1 MALRFDI
8 ENETNLPDGGPVSFT
23 VTGKR
28 IVDIGRDRHLDWTLP
43 DPARLISGKHCEVHY
58 RDGGYWLH
66 DVSTNGTF
74 LNGADQRMRGPHR
87 LRSGDRF
94 IVGHYIIGV
103 ALDSVEGQA
112 VGAEVESAAARPKRA
127 DYAELWK
134 GEGDV
139 PPPVDRQQLKV
150 PREAARPVNPEFL
163 DWAASVPDPDARPA
177 RRGPFHAPAD
187 HQDQADMGWAN
198 GARPA
203 PPLPAPPPVSP
214 SPRRP
219 VWTDDEQAWTDNR
232 PAGSR
237 QIAPGQGIPDQPSP
251 RQREVDPAAR
261 MMEPPPRP
269 VENRIASSVH
279 ESAPAQFAASSSA
292 KNADAREFSGRLAR
306 SLGLPENFFA
316 DKDAAEL
323 GEEVGAL
330 LQITICSLMELLQA
344 RNQAKQ
350 MARSTNQTTVQLI
363 ENNPLKLSPT
373 PEEAIRL
380 LFGRPT
386 RSYLDARGAFTRA
399 FGDLKSHQL
408 KTYVAMQQAVARLVA
423 SVDPKAMA
431 REIEG
436 GGSSWLGSSKS
447 KLWDAFLMRWM
458 SRLGDDSSTP
468 VEAFMRHFADA
479 YDRTETAGR
488 K

>member
-1 MALRFDI
+1 VVRILIAECFQEISSFNPQLSDYRYFKIQRGEDVLVQRHEESAL
-8 ENETNLPDGGPVSFT
+8 GGALAVFATRSD
-23 VTGKR
+23 VEV
-28 IVDIGRDRHLDWTLP
+28 I
-43 DPARLISGKHCEVHY
+43 PAYS
-58 RDGGYWLH
+58 
-66 DVSTNGTF
+66 
-74 LNGADQRMRGPHR
+74 
-87 LRSGDRF
+87 
-94 IVGHYIIGV
+94 
-103 ALDSVEGQA
+103 
-112 VGAEVESAAARPKRA
+112 AEAESAAGRPKRA
-127 DYAELWK
+127 DYAEIWK
-134 GEGDV
+134 GEGDA

-177 RRGPFHAPAD
+177 RRAPGD
-187 HQDQADMGWAN
+187 YQDQADMGWAN

-203 PPLPAPPPVSP
+203 PPVPAPPPASP

-219 VWTDDEQAWTDNR
+219 IWTDDEQAWTDNR

-237 QIAPGQGIPDQPSP
+237 QIASGQAIPDQPSP
-251 RQREVDPAAR
+251 RQREVDPVAR
-261 MMEPPPRP
+261 MMEHPHRAL
-269 VENRIASSVH
+269 ESRNASSVH
-279 ESAPAQFAASSSA
+279 DSAPAPFPASSPP

-316 DKDAAEL
+316 DRDAAEL

-330 LQITICSLMELLQA
+330 LQITIYSLMELLQA

-350 MARSTNQTTVQLI
+350 MARSANQTTVQLS

-380 LFGRPT
+380 LFGPPT

-399 FGDLKSHQL
+399 FGDLKSHQF

-458 SRLGDDSSTP
+458 ARLGDDSSTP

-479 YDRTETAGR
+479 YDRTDTAGR

>member
-1 MALRFDI
+1 MALRFNI

-43 DPARLISGKHCEVHY
+43 DPARLVSGKHCEVHY

-87 LRSGDRF
+87 LRNGDRF

-112 VGAEVESAAARPKRA
+112 AGADVDSAAARPNRA

-134 GEGDV
+134 GEGDA
-139 PPPVDRQQLKV
+139 PPPVDRHQLKV

-163 DWAASVPDPDARPA
+163 DWAASVPHPDARPA
-177 RRGPFHAPAD
+177 RRVPLRAPGD
-187 HQDQADMGWAN
+187 DQDQADMGWAN

-203 PPLPAPPPVSP
+203 PPVPEPPPVSP

-232 PAGSR
+232 PAGSQR
-237 QIAPGQGIPDQPSP
+237 IAPGPAIADQPSP
-251 RQREVDPAAR
+251 RHREAEPAAR
-261 MMEPPPRP
+261 MMEAPHRA
-269 VENRIASSVH
+269 VDNRMASAVR
-279 ESAPAQFAASSSA
+279 ESAPAPFSASPSV

-316 DKDAAEL
+316 DRDAAEL
-323 GEEVGAL
+323 GEQVGTL
-330 LQITICSLMELLQA
+330 LQITIYSLMELLQA

-350 MARSTNQTTVQLI
+350 MARSTNQTTVQLS

-380 LFGRPT
+380 LFGPST
-386 RSYLDARGAFTRA
+386 RSYLDAPSAFTRA
-399 FGDLKSHQL
+399 FGDLKSHQF
-408 KTYVAMQQAVARLVA
+408 KTYVAMQQAVGRLVA
-423 SVDPKAMA
+423 SVDPKSMA

-436 GGSSWLGSSKS
+436 SGSSWLGSSKS

-458 SRLGDDSSTP
+458 ARLGDDSSTP
-468 VEAFMRHFADA
+468 VEAFMRHFAEV

>member
-1 MALRFDI
+1 MALRFHI

-28 IVDIGRDRHLDWTLP
+28 IVDIGRDRHLDWTLL

-87 LRSGDRF
+87 LRNGDRF

-103 ALDSVEGQA
+103 AMDSVEGQS
-112 VGAEVESAAARPKRA
+112 VGAEAESAAGRPKRA
-127 DYAELWK
+127 DYAEIWK
-134 GEGDV
+134 GEGDA

-177 RRGPFHAPAD
+177 RRAPGD
-187 HQDQADMGWAN
+187 YQDQADMGWAN

-203 PPLPAPPPVSP
+203 PPVPAPPPASP

-219 VWTDDEQAWTDNR
+219 IWTDDEQAWTDNR

-237 QIAPGQGIPDQPSP
+237 QIASGQAIPDQPSP
-251 RQREVDPAAR
+251 RQREVDSAAR
-261 MMEPPPRP
+261 MMEHPHRAL
-269 VENRIASSVH
+269 ESRNASSVH
-279 ESAPAQFAASSSA
+279 DSAPAPFPASSPP

-316 DKDAAEL
+316 DRDAAEL

-330 LQITICSLMELLQA
+330 LQITIYSLMELLQA

-350 MARSTNQTTVQLI
+350 MARSANQTTVQLS

-380 LFGRPT
+380 LFGPPT

-399 FGDLKSHQL
+399 FGDLKSHQF

-458 SRLGDDSSTP
+458 ARLGDDSSTP

-479 YDRTETAGR
+479 YDRTDTAGR

>member
-1 MALRFDI
+1 MALRFHI

-74 LNGADQRMRGPHR
+74 LNGAEQRMRGPHK

-112 VGAEVESAAARPKRA
+112 GGAEVESAAARPKPA

-150 PREAARPVNPEFL
+150 PREAPRPVNPEFL

-177 RRGPFHAPAD
+177 RRSPFGAPAD
-187 HQDQADMGWAN
+187 YQDQADMGWAN

-219 VWTDDEQAWTDNR
+219 VWTDEQAWIDNR

-237 QIAPGQGIPDQPSP
+237 PVAAGQAIPDQPSP

-261 MMEPPPRP
+261 MMEPPHRAA
-269 VENRIASSVH
+269 ENRVASSVH
-279 ESAPAQFAASSSA
+279 DSAPFAAPPPARS
-292 KNADAREFSGRLAR
+292 ADAREFSGRLAK

-316 DKDAAEL
+316 NRDAAEL

-330 LQITICSLMELLQA
+330 LHITVCSLMELLQA

-350 MARSTNQTTVQLI
+350 MARSTNQTTVQLM
-363 ENNPLKLSPT
+363 ENNPLKLSHT
-373 PEEAIRL
+373 PEEAIRR
-380 LFGRPT
+380 LFGQPT
-386 RSYLDARGAFTRA
+386 QSYLDARGSFSRA
-399 FGDLKSHQL
+399 FGDLKSHQF
-408 KTYVAMQQAVARLVA
+408 KTYVAMQQAVTRLVA

-458 SRLGDDSSTP
+458 SRVGDDSSTP
-468 VEAFMRHFADA
+468 VEAFMRHFAEV

>member
-1 MALRFDI
+1 MALRFHI

-112 VGAEVESAAARPKRA
+112 GGAEVESAAARPKTA
-127 DYAELWK
+127 DYAEIWK

-150 PREAARPVNPEFL
+150 PREAPRPVNPEFL

-177 RRGPFHAPAD
+177 RRSPFGAPAEY
-187 HQDQADMGWAN
+187 QDQADMGWAN

-219 VWTDDEQAWTDNR
+219 VWTDEQAWIDNR
-232 PAGSR
+232 PAESR
-237 QIAPGQGIPDQPSP
+237 PVAAGQAVPDQPSP

-261 MMEPPPRP
+261 MMEPPHRTA
-269 VENRIASSVH
+269 ENRVTSPVH
-279 ESAPAQFAASSSA
+279 DSAPAPFAAPSPARS
-292 KNADAREFSGRLAR
+292 ADAREFSGRLAR

-316 DKDAAEL
+316 NRDAAEL

-330 LQITICSLMELLQA
+330 LHITVCSLMELLQA

-350 MARSTNQTTVQLI
+350 MARSANQTTVQLM

-373 PEEAIRL
+373 PEEAIRR
-380 LFGRPT
+380 LFGPPT
-386 RSYLDARGAFTRA
+386 QSYLDARGSFSRA
-399 FGDLKSHQL
+399 FGDLKSHQF
-408 KTYVAMQQAVARLVA
+408 KTYVAMQQAVTRLVA

-458 SRLGDDSSTP
+458 SRVGDDSSTP
-468 VEAFMRHFADA
+468 VEAFMRHFAEV

>member
-1 MALRFDI
+1 M
-8 ENETNLPDGGPVSFT
+8 
-23 VTGKR
+23 
-28 IVDIGRDRHLDWTLP
+28 
-43 DPARLISGKHCEVHY
+43 
-58 RDGGYWLH
+58 
-66 DVSTNGTF
+66 
-74 LNGADQRMRGPHR
+74 
-87 LRSGDRF
+87 
-94 IVGHYIIGV
+94 
-103 ALDSVEGQA
+103 DSVEGQS
-112 VGAEVESAAARPKRA
+112 VGAEADSAAGRPKRA
-127 DYAELWK
+127 DYAEIWK
-134 GEGDV
+134 GEGDA

-177 RRGPFHAPAD
+177 RRAPGD
-187 HQDQADMGWAN
+187 YQDQADMGWAN

-203 PPLPAPPPVSP
+203 PPVPAPPPASP

-219 VWTDDEQAWTDNR
+219 IWTDDEQAWTDNR

-237 QIAPGQGIPDQPSP
+237 QIASGQAIPDQPSP
-251 RQREVDPAAR
+251 RQREVDPVAR
-261 MMEPPPRP
+261 MMEHPHRAL
-269 VENRIASSVH
+269 ESRNASSVH
-279 ESAPAQFAASSSA
+279 DSAPAPFPASSPP

-316 DKDAAEL
+316 DRDAAEL

-330 LQITICSLMELLQA
+330 LQITIYSLMELLQA

-350 MARSTNQTTVQLI
+350 MARSANQTTVQLS

-380 LFGRPT
+380 LFGPPT

-399 FGDLKSHQL
+399 FGDLKSHQF

-458 SRLGDDSSTP
+458 ARLGDDSSTP

-479 YDRTETAGR
+479 YDRTDTAGR

>member
-1 MALRFDI
+1 
-8 ENETNLPDGGPVSFT
+8 VSFT

-87 LRSGDRF
+87 LRNGDRF

-103 ALDSVEGQA
+103 AMDSVEGQS
-112 VGAEVESAAARPKRA
+112 VGAEAESAAGRPKRA
-127 DYAELWK
+127 DYAEIWK
-134 GEGDV
+134 GEGDA

-177 RRGPFHAPAD
+177 RRAPGD
-187 HQDQADMGWAN
+187 YQDQADMGWAN

-203 PPLPAPPPVSP
+203 PPVPAPPPASP

-219 VWTDDEQAWTDNR
+219 IWTDDEQAWTDNR

-237 QIAPGQGIPDQPSP
+237 QIASGQAIPDQPSP
-251 RQREVDPAAR
+251 RQREVDPVAR
-261 MMEPPPRP
+261 MMEHPHRAL
-269 VENRIASSVH
+269 ESRNASSVH
-279 ESAPAQFAASSSA
+279 DSAPAPFPASSPP

-316 DKDAAEL
+316 DRDAAEL

-330 LQITICSLMELLQA
+330 LQITIYSLMELLQA

-350 MARSTNQTTVQLI
+350 MARRANQTTVQLS

-380 LFGRPT
+380 LFGPPT

-399 FGDLKSHQL
+399 FGDLKSHQF

-458 SRLGDDSSTP
+458 ARLGDDSSTP

-479 YDRTETAGR
+479 YDRTDTAGR

>member
-1 MALRFDI
+1 MALRFHI

-87 LRSGDRF
+87 LRNGDRF

-103 ALDSVEGQA
+103 AMDSVEGQS
-112 VGAEVESAAARPKRA
+112 VGAEAESAAGRPKRA
-127 DYAELWK
+127 DYAEIWK
-134 GEGDV
+134 GEGDA

-177 RRGPFHAPAD
+177 RRAPGD
-187 HQDQADMGWAN
+187 YQDQADMGWAN

-203 PPLPAPPPVSP
+203 PPVPAPPPASP

-219 VWTDDEQAWTDNR
+219 IWTDDEQAWTDNR

-237 QIAPGQGIPDQPSP
+237 QIASGQAIPDQPSP
-251 RQREVDPAAR
+251 RQREVDPVAR
-261 MMEPPPRP
+261 MMEHPHRAL
-269 VENRIASSVH
+269 ESRNASSVH
-279 ESAPAQFAASSSA
+279 DSAPAPFPASSPP
-292 KNADAREFSGRLAR
+292 KNADVREFSGRLAR

-316 DKDAAEL
+316 DRDAAEL
-323 GEEVGAL
+323 GEEMGAL
-330 LQITICSLMELLQA
+330 LQIAVSSLMELLQA

-350 MARSTNQTTVQLI
+350 MTRSTNQTTVQLT

-380 LFGRPT
+380 LFGPPT

-423 SVDPKAMA
+423 SVDPQVMA

-458 SRLGDDSSTP
+458 SRLGDDSNTP

>member
-1 MALRFDI
+1 MALRFHI

-87 LRSGDRF
+87 LRNGDRF

-103 ALDSVEGQA
+103 AMDSVEGQS
-112 VGAEVESAAARPKRA
+112 VGAEAESAAGRPKRA
-127 DYAELWK
+127 DYAEIWK
-134 GEGDV
+134 GEGDA

-163 DWAASVPDPDARPA
+163 DWAASVPDPDTRPA
-177 RRGPFHAPAD
+177 RRAPGD
-187 HQDQADMGWAN
+187 YQDQADMGWAN

-203 PPLPAPPPVSP
+203 PPVPAPPPASP

-219 VWTDDEQAWTDNR
+219 IWTDDEQAWTDNR

-237 QIAPGQGIPDQPSP
+237 QIASSQAIPDQPSP

-261 MMEPPPRP
+261 M
-269 VENRIASSVH
+269 VEHPHRAPESRNASSVH
-279 ESAPAQFAASSSA
+279 DSAPAPFPASSPP

-316 DKDAAEL
+316 DRDAAEL

-330 LQITICSLMELLQA
+330 LQITIYSLMELLQA

-350 MARSTNQTTVQLI
+350 MARSANQTTVQLS

-380 LFGRPT
+380 LFGPPT

-399 FGDLKSHQL
+399 FGDLKSHQF

-458 SRLGDDSSTP
+458 ARLGDDSSTP

-479 YDRTETAGR
+479 YDRTDTAGR

>member
-1 MALRFDI
+1 MALRFHI

-87 LRSGDRF
+87 LRNGDRF

-103 ALDSVEGQA
+103 AMDSVEGQS
-112 VGAEVESAAARPKRA
+112 VGAEAESAAGRPKRA
-127 DYAELWK
+127 DYAEIWK
-134 GEGDV
+134 GEGDA

-150 PREAARPVNPEFL
+150 PREAVRPVNPEFL

-177 RRGPFHAPAD
+177 RRAPGD
-187 HQDQADMGWAN
+187 YQDQADMGWAN

-203 PPLPAPPPVSP
+203 PPVPAPPPASP

-237 QIAPGQGIPDQPSP
+237 QIASGQAIPDQPSP
-251 RQREVDPAAR
+251 RQREVDSAAR
-261 MMEPPPRP
+261 MMEHPHRAL
-269 VENRIASSVH
+269 ESRNASSVH
-279 ESAPAQFAASSSA
+279 DSAPAPFPASSPP

-316 DKDAAEL
+316 DRDAVEL

-330 LQITICSLMELLQA
+330 LQITIYSLMELLQA

-350 MARSTNQTTVQLI
+350 MARSANQTTVQLS

-380 LFGRPT
+380 LFGPPT

-399 FGDLKSHQL
+399 FGDLKSHQF

-458 SRLGDDSSTP
+458 ARLGDDSSTP

-479 YDRTETAGR
+479 YDRTDTAGR

>member
-1 MALRFDI
+1 MALRFNI

-87 LRSGDRF
+87 LRNGDRF

-103 ALDSVEGQA
+103 ALDSVDGQA
-112 VGAEVESAAARPKRA
+112 VGSDVERDATRPKRA

-134 GEGDV
+134 GEGDA

-163 DWAASVPDPDARPA
+163 DWAASVPYPDARPS
-177 RRGPFHAPAD
+177 RRVPFSAPGD
-187 HQDQADMGWAN
+187 HQDQPDMNWAK

-203 PPLPAPPPVSP
+203 PPLPAPPPASP

-219 VWTDDEQAWTDNR
+219 VWTDDDHAWTDNR

-237 QIAPGQGIPDQPSP
+237 QIAPGQAFPDQPTP

-261 MMEPPPRP
+261 MMESPHRA
-269 VENRIASSVH
+269 VESRMASPVH
-279 ESAPAQFAASSSA
+279 ESAPAQFAASSPA
-292 KNADAREFSGRLAR
+292 KNADAREFSGRLAK

-316 DKDAAEL
+316 DRDAAEL

-330 LQITICSLMELLQA
+330 LQITIYSLMELLQA
-344 RNQAKQ
+344 RNQAKE
-350 MARSTNQTTVQLI
+350 MARSTNQTTVQLS

-380 LFGRPT
+380 LFGPPT

-399 FGDLKSHQL
+399 FGDLKSHQF

-458 SRLGDDSSTP
+458 SRLGDDSNSP
-468 VEAFMRHFADA
+468 VEAFMRHFAEV

>member
-1 MALRFDI
+1 MALRFHI

-87 LRSGDRF
+87 LRNGDRF

-103 ALDSVEGQA
+103 AMDSVEGQS
-112 VGAEVESAAARPKRA
+112 VGAEAESAAGRPKRA
-127 DYAELWK
+127 DYAEIWK
-134 GEGDV
+134 GEGDA

-150 PREAARPVNPEFL
+150 PREAVRPVNPEFL

-177 RRGPFHAPAD
+177 RRAPGD
-187 HQDQADMGWAN
+187 YQDQADMGWAN

-203 PPLPAPPPVSP
+203 PPVPAPPPASP

-219 VWTDDEQAWTDNR
+219 IWTDDEQAWTDNR

-237 QIAPGQGIPDQPSP
+237 QIASGQAIPDQPSP
-251 RQREVDPAAR
+251 RQREVDSAAR
-261 MMEPPPRP
+261 MMEHPHRAL
-269 VENRIASSVH
+269 ESRNASSVH
-279 ESAPAQFAASSSA
+279 DSAPAPFPASSPP

-316 DKDAAEL
+316 DRDAAEL

-330 LQITICSLMELLQA
+330 LQITIYSLMELLQA

-350 MARSTNQTTVQLI
+350 MARSANQTTVQLS

-380 LFGRPT
+380 LFGPPT

-399 FGDLKSHQL
+399 FGDLKSHQF

-458 SRLGDDSSTP
+458 ARLGDDSSTP

-479 YDRTETAGR
+479 YDRTDTAGR

>member
-1 MALRFDI
+1 MALRFHI

-74 LNGADQRMRGPHR
+74 LNGADQRMLGPHR
-87 LRSGDRF
+87 LRNGDRF

-103 ALDSVEGQA
+103 AMDSVEGQS
-112 VGAEVESAAARPKRA
+112 VGAEAESAAGRPKRA
-127 DYAELWK
+127 DYAEIWK
-134 GEGDV
+134 GEGDA

-177 RRGPFHAPAD
+177 RRAPGD
-187 HQDQADMGWAN
+187 YQDQADMGWAN

-203 PPLPAPPPVSP
+203 PPVPAPPPASP

-219 VWTDDEQAWTDNR
+219 IWTDDEQAWTDNR

-237 QIAPGQGIPDQPSP
+237 QIASGQAIPDQPSP
-251 RQREVDPAAR
+251 RQREVDPVAR
-261 MMEPPPRP
+261 MMEHPHRAL
-269 VENRIASSVH
+269 ESRNASSVH
-279 ESAPAQFAASSSA
+279 DSAPAPFPASSPP

-316 DKDAAEL
+316 DRDAAEL

-330 LQITICSLMELLQA
+330 LQITIYSLMELLQA

-350 MARSTNQTTVQLI
+350 MARSANQTTVQLS

-380 LFGRPT
+380 LFGPPT

-399 FGDLKSHQL
+399 FGDLKSHQF

-458 SRLGDDSSTP
+458 ARLGDDSSTP

-479 YDRTETAGR
+479 YDRTDTAGR

>member
-1 MALRFDI
+1 MALRFNI

-87 LRSGDRF
+87 LRNGDRF

-103 ALDSVEGQA
+103 AMDSVEGQS
-112 VGAEVESAAARPKRA
+112 VGAEAESAAGRPKRA
-127 DYAELWK
+127 DYAEIWK
-134 GEGDV
+134 GEGDA

-177 RRGPFHAPAD
+177 RRAPGD
-187 HQDQADMGWAN
+187 YQDQADMGWAN

-203 PPLPAPPPVSP
+203 PPVPAPPPASP

-219 VWTDDEQAWTDNR
+219 IWTDDEQAWTDNR

-237 QIAPGQGIPDQPSP
+237 QIASGQAIPDQPSP
-251 RQREVDPAAR
+251 RQREVDSAAR
-261 MMEPPPRP
+261 MMEHPHRAL
-269 VENRIASSVH
+269 ESRNASSVH
-279 ESAPAQFAASSSA
+279 DSAPAPFPASSPP

-316 DKDAAEL
+316 DRDAAEL

-330 LQITICSLMELLQA
+330 LQITIYSLMELLQA

-350 MARSTNQTTVQLI
+350 MARSANQTTVQLS

-380 LFGRPT
+380 LFGPPT

-399 FGDLKSHQL
+399 FGDLKSHQFR
-408 KTYVAMQQAVARLVA
+408 TYVAMQQAVARLVA

-447 KLWDAFLMRWM
+447 KLWDAFLIRWM
-458 SRLGDDSSTP
+458 ARLGDDSSTP

-479 YDRTETAGR
+479 YDRTDTAGR

>member
-1 MALRFDI
+1 MALRFNI

-87 LRSGDRF
+87 LRNGDRF

-103 ALDSVEGQA
+103 AMDSVEGQS
-112 VGAEVESAAARPKRA
+112 VGAEAESAAGRPKRA
-127 DYAELWK
+127 DYAEIWK
-134 GEGDV
+134 GEGDA

-177 RRGPFHAPAD
+177 RRAPGD
-187 HQDQADMGWAN
+187 YQDQADMGWAN

-203 PPLPAPPPVSP
+203 PPVPAPPPASP

-219 VWTDDEQAWTDNR
+219 IWTDDEQAWTDNR

-237 QIAPGQGIPDQPSP
+237 QIASGQAIPDQPSP
-251 RQREVDPAAR
+251 RQREVDPVAR
-261 MMEPPPRP
+261 MMEHPHRAL
-269 VENRIASSVH
+269 ESRNASSVH
-279 ESAPAQFAASSSA
+279 DSAPAPFPASSPP
-292 KNADAREFSGRLAR
+292 KNADVREFSGRLAR

-316 DKDAAEL
+316 DRDAAEL

-330 LQITICSLMELLQA
+330 LQITIYSLMELLQA

-350 MARSTNQTTVQLI
+350 MARSANQTTVQLS
-363 ENNPLKLSPT
+363 EN
-373 PEEAIRL
+373 
-380 LFGRPT
+380 
-386 RSYLDARGAFTRA
+386 RA
-399 FGDLKSHQL
+399 L
-408 KTYVAMQQAVARLVA
+408 
-423 SVDPKAMA
+423 
-431 REIEG
+431 RER
-436 GGSSWLGSSKS
+436 
-447 KLWDAFLMRWM
+447 A
-458 SRLGDDSSTP
+458 T
-468 VEAFMRHFADA
+468 
-479 YDRTETAGR
+479 
-488 K
+488 

>member
-1 MALRFDI
+1 MAVRFNI

-58 RDGGYWLH
+58 REGGYWLH

-112 VGAEVESAAARPKRA
+112 FGADLEGAAARPKRA

-177 RRGPFHAPAD
+177 RRGPLRAPGD
-187 HQDQADMGWAN
+187 YQEQADMGWAN

-237 QIAPGQGIPDQPSP
+237 QIASGQAIPDQPSA

-261 MMEPPPRP
+261 MMEPPHRA
-269 VENRIASSVH
+269 VENRIASPVH
-279 ESAPAQFAASSSA
+279 ESAPAQFAAPSSA
-292 KNADAREFSGRLAR
+292 RNADAREFSGRLAR
-306 SLGLPENFFA
+306 SLGLPESFFA
-316 DKDAAEL
+316 DRDPAEL

-330 LQITICSLMELLQA
+330 LQITIYSLMELLQA

-350 MARSTNQTTVQLI
+350 MARSTNQTTVQLT

-380 LFGRPT
+380 LFGQPT

-399 FGDLKSHQL
+399 FGDLKSHQF
-408 KTYVAMQQAVARLVA
+408 KTYVAMQQAVSRLVA

>member
-1 MALRFDI
+1 MALRFHI

-87 LRSGDRF
+87 LRNGDRF

-103 ALDSVEGQA
+103 AMDSVEGQS
-112 VGAEVESAAARPKRA
+112 VGAEAESAAGRPKRA
-127 DYAELWK
+127 DYAEIWK
-134 GEGDV
+134 GEGDA

-177 RRGPFHAPAD
+177 RRAPGD
-187 HQDQADMGWAN
+187 YQDQADMGWAN

-203 PPLPAPPPVSP
+203 PPVPAPPPASP

-219 VWTDDEQAWTDNR
+219 IWTDDEQAWTDNR

-237 QIAPGQGIPDQPSP
+237 QIASGQAIPDQPSP
-251 RQREVDPAAR
+251 RQREVDSAAR
-261 MMEPPPRP
+261 MMEHPHRAL
-269 VENRIASSVH
+269 ESRNASSVH
-279 ESAPAQFAASSSA
+279 DSAPAPFPASSPP
-292 KNADAREFSGRLAR
+292 KNADVREFSGRLAR

-316 DKDAAEL
+316 DRDAAEL

-330 LQITICSLMELLQA
+330 LQITIYSLMELLQA

-350 MARSTNQTTVQLI
+350 MARSANQTTVQLS

-380 LFGRPT
+380 LFGPPT

-399 FGDLKSHQL
+399 FGDLKLHQF

-458 SRLGDDSSTP
+458 ARLGDDSSTP

-479 YDRTETAGR
+479 YDRTDTAGR